1 MIDTKAAQQTLTEA
15 ADVLERAGHT
25 AEAGWVRALRMH
37 LQRDEAACIK
47 LAPLVEAARKGAG
60 KALDDAVAARRAAV
74 KAEVAAEQAT
84 REAARAE
91 RKGRG
96 P

>member
-1 MIDTKAAQQTLTEA
+1 MIDTSDERAALTEA
-15 ADVLERAGHT
+15 ADVLEHAGHT
-25 AEAGWVRALRMH
+25 AEAGWLRALCMH
-37 LQRDEAACIK
+37 LRRDEDACIK

-84 REAARAE
+84 RAARSPA
-91 RKGRG
+91 R
-96 P
+96 